1 MSGSNSRG
9 QTEALVYEHRRM
21 PDGEGITAAQSPI
34 DVALDLAI
42 EEIERAIS
50 LRLDAVQRI
59 DIVLALERVGEVFRR
74 QRGRDEGW

>member
-1 MSGSNSRG
+1 MRDGNSRG
-9 QTEALVYEHRRM
+9 QTEAPIWARRRM
-21 PDGEGITAAQSPI
+21 PDGEGIIATQSPI

-59 DIVLALERVGEVFRR
+59 DIVLALERVGEVFR
-74 QRGRDEGW
+74 QRGMDEAW